1 MRDRGRVPRGRA
13 GRARDCDVEEGVAA
27 ELGGMTLESA
37 VWTGKSHERS
47 HSSSALAYAWD
58 LGRCVLP
65 RGSKGQQK
73 YFQLKPK
80 NIHGSIGMGDF
91 QRENSGINN
100 P

>member
-1 MRDRGRVPRGRA
+1 MRGESA
-13 GRARDCDVEEGVAA
+13 CDVDEGVA
-27 ELGGMTLESA
+27 GSSGVGRDDSG

-80 NIHGSIGMGDF
+80 NIQGSIGMGDF